1 MAPNPGKERR
11 AGARDAN
18 APHAKRQSTA
28 AARVEQAHL
37 GGLGGTSL
45 VLGVRWSFRGK
56 DAGSV
61 NSRKLLARLRY
72 QGGAGGEQRGPTAQA
87 TFRQGLVHAV
97 HQSGEAI

>member
-45 VLGVRWSFRGK
+45 VVGVRWSFRGK

-61 NSRKLLARLRY
+61 NSRKLLARLRTPPR
-72 QGGAGGEQRGPTAQA
+72 GVQRGPTAQTAFRQALLSRA
-87 TFRQGLVHAV
+87 TFRARSQ
-97 HQSGEAI
+97 